1 MLIKQIQLANRR
13 NWIGA
18 LSVVLV
24 ISGCASDPKRPPDSR
39 DPLESFNRAI
49 FRFNTDF
56 DKAFLKPLA
65 KGYRAVTPE
74 PVDRSVSNFFYN
86 LADVTSVIN
95 NLLQFK
101 MSRAGSD
108 IGRVVINS
116 TVGVLGLFDVAT
128 NVGLPSYKEDF
139 GQTLGY
145 WGLGSG
151 AYIVLPVLGPSSVR
165 DTFGWA
171 GDIATDPLN
180 QINSAPIHYSV
191 LGTQIID
198 RRADYLAAGEIIEDA
213 AIDTY
218 GFLRDTYLQRRL
230 SLVHDGNPPAVEGKD
245 DFWNDIDFEDK
256 KITAPPVR

>member
-1 MLIKQIQLANRR
+1 MDAFRWHWL
-13 NWIGA
+13 GA
-18 LSVVLV
+18 LSAVLI
-24 ISGCASDPKRPPDSR
+24 ISGCATVSKRPPDPR
-39 DPLESFNRAI
+39 DPLEPFNRAL

-56 DKAFLKPLA
+56 DNAFLKPLA

-74 PVDRSVSNFFYN
+74 PLDRSISNFFYN
-86 LADVTSVIN
+86 LADVTSAVN

-108 IGRVVINS
+108 VGRVVINS
-116 TVGVLGLFDVAT
+116 TVGALGLFDVAT
-128 NVGLPSYKEDF
+128 NLGLPSYKEDF

-151 AYIVLPVLGPSSVR
+151 AYVVLPILGPSSVR
-165 DTFGWA
+165 DTVGWA
-171 GDIATDPLN
+171 GDIMTDPLT
-180 QINSAPIHYSV
+180 QIKNEPLHAGL

-198 RRADYLAAGEIIEDA
+198 RRADYLAAGEIMDDA

-218 GFLRDTYLQRRL
+218 SFWRDTYLQRRL

-245 DFWNDIDFEDK
+245 DFWDEVDFEGK
-256 KITAPPVR
+256 K